1 MTDPAS
7 NVTIQFSAPSGGGDP
22 NDPGGV
28 SGLALSLEL
37 DSDYNAS
44 VYGQSKSSFA
54 PGETAYLRLT
64 PGGGAYTMACS
75 AGTVGRAA
83 SNVPYTVEDDLTF
96 ANEKSASLSADPLN
110 TVAWEWLGRSGGTPL
125 FNGRSVSVASPV
137 TAVLHCEYTASGD
150 RLRLTVT
157 SADMGG
163 RDELPVVVSVV
174 RDGETASVT
183 VTFSTN
189 IDEDGGDTDPVPVD
203 IEVKSYC
210 DDSVIAGATVYING
224 VSVGTTNA
232 NGMVYAGILTPGV
245 EYALRVTHPDFIS
258 SDTDVLSND
267 RFIIST
273 S

>member
-1 MTDPAS
+1 MTNPAS
-7 NVTIQFSAPSGGGDP
+7 NVTIQFSSPGGS
-22 NDPGGV
+22 DPGGD
-28 SGLALSLEL
+28 SGLDLSLEL
-37 DSDYNAS
+37 DSEYNAS
-44 VYGQSKSSFA
+44 VYGQTKSAFA

-64 PGGGAYTMACS
+64 PGGGAYTMASS

-83 SNVPYTVEDDLTF
+83 SNVPYPVEDDLTF
-96 ANEKSASLSADPLN
+96 ANETAASLSDDPLN

-125 FNGRSVSVASPV
+125 FDGRNVSVASPV
-137 TAVLHCEYTASGD
+137 TAVLHCEYNAKGD

-157 SADMGG
+157 SADMAG

-174 RDGETASVT
+174 QGNQTASVT
-183 VTFSTN
+183 VTFSLT
-189 IDEDGGDTDPVPVD
+189 DEDGGGDTDPVPVD

-224 VSVGTTNA
+224 VSVGTTNTS
-232 NGMVYAGILTPGV
+232 GMVYAGYLTPGV
-245 EYALRVTHPDFIS
+245 EYNLRVEKDGFIS

-267 RFIIST
+267 RFIIPT